1 MTSVTVNNKV
11 VEGTGKSISINDVM
25 EFVLSEVLHEDEVIT
40 SVDVNGKQLSYE
52 EEQEILGVP
61 VTQYNDINF
70 TTTSSYELAFD
81 ALSDCTS
88 YIETIITKIELLTEY
103 QNENKMN
110 EANVLFGEVIEIMDL
125 FVQLMSRIYK
135 TIRKRHTEQLQA
147 TATFQNLEIHLLSI
161 MKALLPAKEKNDI
174 IMLNDLLE
182 YELTDNLTQW
192 KIKAIPELKKLR
204 DL

>member
-1 MTSVTVNNKV
+1 
-11 VEGTGKSISINDVM
+11 M
-25 EFVLSEVLHEDEVIT
+25 EYVLSEVLHEDEVIT
-40 SVDVNGKQLSYE
+40 SVDINGKQLSYE
-52 EEQEILGVP
+52 EEQEVLAVP
-61 VTQYNDINF
+61 VDSYQDVNF
-70 TTTSSYELAFD
+70 TTTSSYELAFE
-81 ALSDCTS
+81 ALNDCSS
-88 YIETIITKIELLTEY
+88 YIETIISKIEFLTEL

-110 EANVLFGEVIEIMDL
+110 EANIVFGEVIEIMDL

-135 TIRKRHTEQLQA
+135 TVRKRHTEQLQA
-147 TATFQNLEIHLLSI
+147 TTTFQNLEIHLLSI

>member
-1 MTSVTVNNKV
+1 MTSVTVNNKLV
-11 VEGTGKSISINDVM
+11 KNSDKNFSVNDVM
-25 EFVLSEVLHEDEVIT
+25 EFVLNEILHSDEVIT
-40 SVDVNGKQLSYE
+40 SVDINGKQLSYE
-52 EEQEILGVP
+52 EEQEIMSESAQ
-61 VTQYNDINF
+61 QYNDINF

-81 ALSDCTS
+81 ALADCSS
-88 YIETIITKIELLTEY
+88 YIDTIIKKIEMLTEY

-135 TIRKRHTEQLQA
+135 TIRKRHTQHLQ
-147 TATFQNLEIHLLSI
+147 TSTTFQNLEIHLLSI
-161 MKALLPAKEKNDI
+161 MKALVPAKEKNDI

>member
-1 MTSVTVNNKV
+1 MASVTVNNKFIKQS
-11 VEGTGKSISINDVM
+11 EQNISINDVM
-25 EFVLSEVLHEDEVIT
+25 EYVLNEVLHEDEVIT
-40 SVDVNGKQLSYE
+40 SVDINGRQLSYE
-52 EEQEILGVP
+52 EEQEMMGFSVDE
-61 VTQYNDINF
+61 YKDINF

-81 ALSDCTS
+81 ALTDCTS

-103 QNENKMN
+103 QNENKTN

-125 FVQLMSRIYK
+125 FVQLMSKIYK

-147 TATFQNLEIHLLSI
+147 TTTFQNLEIHLLSI

>member
-1 MTSVTVNNKV
+1 MASVTVNNKLIKNS
-11 VEGTGKSISINDVM
+11 EQNISINDVM
-25 EFVLSEVLHEDEVIT
+25 EYVLSEVLHEDEVIT
-40 SVDVNGKQLSYE
+40 SVDINGKQLSYE
-52 EEQEILGVP
+52 EEQEVLTVP
-61 VTQYNDINF
+61 VDQYKDINF

-81 ALSDCTS
+81 ALNDCSS
-88 YIETIITKIELLTEY
+88 YIETIISKIEFLTEL

-110 EANVLFGEVIEIMDL
+110 EANVVFGEVIEIMDL

-147 TATFQNLEIHLLSI
+147 TTTFQNLEIHLLSI

>member
-1 MTSVTVNNKV
+1 MASVTVNNKLI
-11 VEGTGKSISINDVM
+11 ENSDRNISINDVM
-25 EFVLSEVLHEDEVIT
+25 EYVLSEVLHEDEVIT
-40 SVDVNGKQLSYE
+40 SLDLNGKQLSYE
-52 EEQEILGVP
+52 EEQEVLTVP
-61 VTQYNDINF
+61 ADQYKDINF
-70 TTTSSYELAFD
+70 TTTSSYELAFE
-81 ALSDCTS
+81 ALNDCSS
-88 YIETIITKIELLTEY
+88 YIETIISKIEFLTEL

-110 EANVLFGEVIEIMDL
+110 EANVVFGEVIEIMDL

-135 TIRKRHTEQLQA
+135 TVRKRHTQQLQA
-147 TATFQNLEIHLLSI
+147 TTTFQNLEIHLLSI